1 MEINFSFDME
11 NLRYLLATIAAL
23 TLVLSIVSSSI
34 DPNYFVGMNAFA
46 ENGEED
52 NSDSTSN
59 NEEDV
64 LIESLGNSSKVTLKI
79 DDNHVNLKVEIEDS
93 DLEDGIYDVM
103 FACNSSNVSKE
114 FLDAL
119 DVEEGHGEFATE
131 VALSNGTY
139 MGCEVDVGELSA
151 TFASFSVMSDEDDG
165 EDDRG
170 NPGREK
176 HERGER
182 EHKQSS
188 RLETEDEGIEIKVE
202 VEGLNMI
209 DGSYDIVFACQSP
222 NLNRTLDNAF
232 KVEDGKGKF
241 EAEIRLANGTYSGC
255 EVTVG
260 DTVLASFDAF
270 TVSEETEEEQESR
283 VEEKRK
289 EKRERIVITTSGREI
304 HERHRSEN
312 AANPG
317 EYELGWNYVLTANG
331 TAMQRNQIGIADRP
345 VATVD
350 INMTVWKST
359 GAIILLDVLDG
370 TVEIG
375 NQTYTVVLGY
385 ALYMIPHD
393 TLRVGALVVDDDGN
407 VYKLKLRGTAEE
419 DDAEFPM
426 ESGSIDLTFEGSSG
440 PLNNRLGDWELTLE
454 GTVEAG

>member
-1 MEINFSFDME
+1 ME
-11 NLRYLLATIAAL
+11 NLRYLLATITAL
-23 TLVLSIVSSSI
+23 TLVMSIVSSIS
-34 DPNYFVGMNAFA
+34 PNYFVGINASA
-46 ENGEED
+46 ENGEEEDD

-59 NEEDV
+59 NEDV
-64 LIESLGNSSKVTLKI
+64 LVESLGNSSKVTLETG
-79 DDNHVNLKVEIEDS
+79 DDHVNLKIEIEES
-93 DLEDGIYDVM
+93 DLEDGTYDVM
-103 FACNSSNVSKE
+103 FACNSSDVSKE

-119 DVEEGHGEFATE
+119 DVEEGHGDFATE

-139 MGCEVDVGELSA
+139 TGCEVNVGDLSA
-151 TFASFSVMSDEDDG
+151 TFASFSVMPDEEDDE

-170 NPGREK
+170 KP
-176 HERGER
+176 ER
-182 EHKQSS
+182 EHERERKHKQSFN
-188 RLETEDEGIEIKVE
+188 LKTEDDGVEIEIE
-202 VEGLNMI
+202 VEGLNMT
-209 DGSYDIVFACQSP
+209 DGSYDALFACENP

-232 KVEDGKGKF
+232 EVEGGKGKF
-241 EAEIRLANGTYSGC
+241 EVEISLANGTYSGC

-260 DTVLASFDAF
+260 DTVLASFDTF
-270 TVSEETEEEQESR
+270 TVSEEVEEEQESR

-289 EKRERIVITTSGREI
+289 EKRERIVTATSGREI

-317 EYELGWNYVLTANG
+317 EYELGWNYVLTADG
-331 TAMQRNQIGIADRP
+331 TAMHRNQSGIADKP

-350 INMTVWKST
+350 VNMTVWKST

-370 TVEIG
+370 TVDVG

-385 ALYMIPHD
+385 ALYTIPHD
-393 TLRVGALVVDDDGN
+393 TLRIGALVIDDDGN
-407 VYKLKLRGTAEE
+407 VYKLKLRGTAE
-419 DDAEFPM
+419 DDSEFPM